1 MYNPD
6 ISRQIKPIV
15 IENMYSAALPSID
28 MGSDNIH
35 QLRKKSAIPLPISIE
50 TFAHVIFSS
59 ATPRVPKQ
67 DKVETNN
74 SIVGVTKSVP
84 LVASPPKPKAL
95 PKAQLPPEE
104 VEDAFLHVEFGTEYT
119 ESNDEELPEDE
130 LKEVIDTQEQIGFE
144 DNIKIDRKLCIDYDQ
159 MTTSVRKVTR
169 GERLDIEDDETMQKL
184 EGTDIDT
191 KLQQLLPAYRALV
204 AERLS
209 HTSN

>member
-1 MYNPD
+1 MVTL
-6 ISRQIKPIV
+6 ILIIV
-15 IENMYSAALPSID
+15 IILLLCFIGWMFKEFFIIVPRGEELIKDLESKP
-28 MGSDNIH
+28 
-35 QLRKKSAIPLPISIE
+35 
-50 TFAHVIFSS
+50 
-59 ATPRVPKQ
+59 TPKP
-67 DKVETNN
+67 KVETRN

-84 LVASPPKPKAL
+84 LVASPPKPKAV

-119 ESNDEELPEDE
+119 ESNDDEMPEDE

-169 GERLDIEDDETMQKL
+169 GERLNIEDDETMQKL
-184 EGTDIDT
+184 EGTDIDA

>member
-1 MYNPD
+1 MVTL
-6 ISRQIKPIV
+6 ILIIV
-15 IENMYSAALPSID
+15 IILLLCFIGWMFKEFFIIVPRGEELIKVVESKP
-28 MGSDNIH
+28 
-35 QLRKKSAIPLPISIE
+35 
-50 TFAHVIFSS
+50 
-59 ATPRVPKQ
+59 TPKP
-67 DKVETNN
+67 KVETRN

-84 LVASPPKPKAL
+84 LVAPPPKPKAL

-104 VEDAFLHVEFGTEYT
+104 VEDAFFHVEFGTEYT
-119 ESNDEELPEDE
+119 ESNDDEIPEDE

-144 DNIKIDRKLCIDYDQ
+144 DNIKIDRKLCIDYNQ

-191 KLQQLLPAYRALV
+191 ALQQLLPAYRALI